1 MSSSYRIEEMA
12 NDKLNSSVNGFHRV
26 RRRSPRLSMKA
37 VIICDWSFRFCRTN
51 SLHNTRHQGQNYE
64 LLKNYLYFKAHC

>member
-1 MSSSYRIEEMA
+1 
-12 NDKLNSSVNGFHRV
+12 
-26 RRRSPRLSMKA
+26 MKA

-64 LLKNYLYFKAHC
+64 LLKNYLYFKAHLILGLLYVLGFYFKVTLTLFLG